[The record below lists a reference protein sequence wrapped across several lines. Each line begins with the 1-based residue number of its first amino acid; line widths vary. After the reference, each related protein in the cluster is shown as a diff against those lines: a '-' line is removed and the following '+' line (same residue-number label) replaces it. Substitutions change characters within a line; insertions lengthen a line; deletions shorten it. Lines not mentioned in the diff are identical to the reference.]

1 MPPKGELPVKIDTLN
16 LKILRQLR
24 EGRKPFKAVAD
35 DLAVAEN
42 TVRSRVRKME
52 EAGVLE
58 VAGLVDAEA
67 LPNHNLAVVGVKL
80 KTLDWYEK
88 AEQFTSLKGIVSVMC
103 VTGRFDIILVV
114 MISDTFTLADFF
126 SKEVSRIGDIL
137 TTETFV
143 SSRNVKFK
151 VPYVL

>member
-1 MPPKGELPVKIDTLN
+1 MKMDDLN
-16 LKILRQLR
+16 VEILRQLR

-35 DLAVAEN
+35 HLAVAEN

-58 VAGLVDAEA
+58 VAGLVDAEV

-88 AEQFTSLKGIVSVMC
+88 AEQFKSLRGIVSVMC

-114 MISDTFTLADFF
+114 MINDTFTLADFF
-126 SKEVSRIGDIL
+126 SKEVVKIGDIL

>member
-1 MPPKGELPVKIDTLN
+1 MKMDDLN
-16 LKILRQLR
+16 MEILRQLR
-24 EGRKPFKAVAD
+24 EGRKPFKTMAD

-52 EAGVLE
+52 AAGVLE
-58 VAGLVDAEA
+58 VTGLVDAEVV
-67 LPNHNLAVVGVKL
+67 PNHNLAVVGIKL

-88 AEQFTSLKGIVSVMC
+88 AEQFKSLRGIVSVMC

-114 MISDTFTLADFF
+114 MINDTFTLADFF
-126 SKEVSRIGDIL
+126 SKEVAKIGDIL